1 MDDVADAT
9 SVPPALVPRKRM
21 RQDGS
26 RLRSIAALVL
36 REVQALYGRSPGGY
50 VWAILEPLG
59 IIVLLAFGF
68 SLLLRRPS
76 LGDSFLLFYATG
88 YLPFQLYGRLQQM
101 VSQALKY
108 SRSLLV
114 YPVVTWFDA
123 IVARVLLHSL
133 TGLVVSAL
141 LLTGMIVV
149 LDLDVHVDM
158 IPVLIA
164 FAVAIGLGTG
174 VGMVN
179 SVLLAYFPVWRTI
192 WTIAMRPLMLAS
204 GVLFIYE
211 DLPTLAQD
219 VLWYNPL
226 LHVTATARS
235 GFFPTYDPQFVSPAF
250 VGGTVFVLLF
260 FGLLLVRR
268 FNGRAQ
274 SR

>member
-9 SVPPALVPRKRM
+9 SVPPALVPRKRI

-59 IIVLLAFGF
+59 VIILLAFAF

-123 IVARVLLHSL
+123 IVARILLHSL
-133 TGLVVSAL
+133 TGLVVAAML
-141 LLTGMIVV
+141 LQGMIVV
-149 LDLDVHVDM
+149 LDLDVHIDM
-158 IPVLIA
+158 MPVLIA
-164 FAVAIGLGTG
+164 FAVAIGLGAG
-174 VGMVN
+174 IGMVN
-179 SVLLAYFPVWRTI
+179 SVLQAYFPVWRTI
-192 WTIAMRPLMLAS
+192 WRIATQPLMLAS

-211 DLPTLAQD
+211 DLPTVAQG

-226 LHVTATARS
+226 LHVTAIARS

-250 VGGTVFVLLF
+250 VGGTTFVLLF
-260 FGLLLVRR
+260 FGLLLIRR
-268 FNGRAQ
+268 FNDRAQ